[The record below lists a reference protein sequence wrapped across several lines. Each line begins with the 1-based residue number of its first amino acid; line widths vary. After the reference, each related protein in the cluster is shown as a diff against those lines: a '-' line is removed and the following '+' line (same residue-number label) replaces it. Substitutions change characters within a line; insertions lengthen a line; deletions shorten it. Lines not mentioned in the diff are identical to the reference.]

1 MGFSEPDATEALD
14 ACGNDSAQAIE
25 WLLARAAELEELPSA
40 APERVVAILARTITV
55 ERVQAAGLQ
64 RLRVL
69 SRDEALHGAVASAG
83 GIEAVVRGM
92 GQHPEAAGVRDNGCA
107 ALGNLAYDA
116 ALRGAIA
123 SAGGIEAVV
132 RARRAFPGDEY
143 VRRSADAALG
153 MLR

>member
-1 MGFSEPDATEALD
+1 MHCCNPIGALQHIMKMPQPALAAVCDMGFSEPDATEALA

-40 APERVVAILARTITV
+40 APERVVRILARTITV
-55 ERVQAAGLQ
+55 ERLQAAGLQ

-69 SRDEALHGAVASAG
+69 SR
-83 GIEAVVRGM
+83 
-92 GQHPEAAGVRDNGCA
+92 
-107 ALGNLAYDA
+107 DA

-132 RARRAFPGDEY
+132 RARRAFPGDEQ
-143 VRRSADAALG
+143 VRRNADGALR
-153 MLR
+153 LLQ